1 MTTTHASPL
10 TRLITPIIKPTF
22 ALFAALAIGGAWA
35 DAETIAAT
43 LTGAT
48 AADDVVVTLTGE
60 TVAVDSITAASL
72 TVTGSG
78 TINVAGDVS
87 ASGAITVGDVILN
100 VGGVISA
107 GTLSMNASNIDGRN
121 RMNATSGGMPIP
133 IQVTAASINARI
145 SGSGVATATSGSV
158 LLGGDTATRL
168 VGTINAVNAVVGGT
182 GTTTLYGTNNVSG
195 TLTISSGS
203 TLALGNPYLLGT
215 IARNYDATT
224 SAVETDENGYVTS
237 ISDLSANPKT
247 IVPNNANVVT
257 VLQND
262 ENTFGGR
269 KVFSTKTS
277 RLVES
282 TKFENTS
289 TDLTTFMVWKNA
301 AGAAAWTTPLNDSQ
315 SSGGNS
321 YQITTANNGS
331 NGIYKYRN
339 GSTYNDSNYIFS
351 NGVAGGALSASEQCL
366 TLCGNWM
373 LNASGNSYMQ
383 FGSAQAGSAIA
394 EILIYKRDFNHAER
408 MAIES
413 CLMAKWGV
421 GGVNYSPLS
430 STAGIVMETG
440 STLDVGGMS
449 QTVKSISGTGTVR
462 NGSLTV
468 IDPISLSASEVLTIP
483 ASTDYTLGTVAAKVV
498 NGEGVTL
505 YGSVQNA
512 INGYTAG
519 TLTVYTTETVAIDK
533 ELTISG
539 IVFENGATINF
550 TQVPPFVATLDG
562 DTLTCVR
569 TELTFVY
576 VGPSAYSATSGNFTI
591 GGVATPAVPGVAD
604 TVQFDT
610 ATSIYID
617 NVDIQYGGIV
627 LNADVTVTGAGTKYL
642 RVNTYTGTGVLK
654 LAGNGNLAPQSG
666 ATTTIECPVDISG
679 NNILRVPA
687 ANDVTTIKG
696 KLTGDGK
703 WSMSR
708 VGGNT
713 GYSGNIFRCD
723 ASEFTGT
730 IEELPCDSNVSRNF
744 TRFGAPEGSNVCD
757 FSNASITLNSNR
769 RSGSGKFLW
778 VNTSTVTYKFG
789 SLKGKVSS
797 TASEYTDNQHCYIEI
812 GALGTNDELTG
823 DWISGKGG
831 REPYLRKV
839 GSGILTTSVT
849 DTYGYILNGGTL
861 VVMAAAAQKPVSTE
875 LAGYEVISTVNYD
888 TEGEDPTVVL
898 STAYT
903 LRSTVRTWTG
913 AANDNKWTTAGN
925 WDNGVPTSSNVA
937 RFPAGTWTV
946 FIDTDAAAC
955 AGMDVLGTVE
965 IAQTD
970 RSVGVH
976 NALAIHG
983 NVTGSGSVRLTHVGL
998 NNASNDTITFSP
1010 NLEVLA
1016 PAANADSDSWLSGS
1030 PFTLS
1035 GTVTATG
1042 RICPYNINT
1051 FTGTINVP
1059 AGGSF
1064 DARADLNLDGANA
1077 VLNIN
1082 GWFGEGSAG
1091 DAKWLFPKNGAVIN
1105 LNAGGTLSLCRIS
1118 GAGYT
1123 LNFNG
1128 GTLTEYGAGYYNE
1141 KIIGGLAGTGDG
1153 IISLNVKSLGLNVD
1167 TATAT
1172 TITPALQGDS
1182 ESTGG
1187 GLTKR
1192 GGGALTLATAPTYTG
1207 ATTVEAGT
1215 LVVPA
1220 SASLTLGA
1228 NTIVSARD
1236 ANTITL
1242 AYATAVSIT
1251 GLAHDH
1257 ATVAVTIGDEPV
1269 AVTAGVAEV
1278 PVGSNVV
1285 ITWTAAPG
1293 YQITDGGTQNIDN
1306 IRETV
1311 AATAPSVSGTMT
1323 IDAPVVGAYG
1333 NDFATVSVTAGVTS
1347 TYPAA
1352 TTITYTLKT
1361 NGVAAA
1367 RTTAAGNAT
1376 SVTFSGVDISGLSRY
1391 GNISYTVEASGESV
1405 TAATSD
1411 ATTAMLADAEGW
1423 VDERKATTG
1432 TTGSWKTA
1440 DGEAA
1445 TVTYDN
1451 ETEMAALSDNKFSA
1465 TNCSTG
1471 DVVTVTI
1478 KDVVYTMLSDTS
1490 EVDADA
1496 QGSIALGGTELAPK
1510 FVVLTKSNDT
1520 VQWSEAEGVTPA
1532 FNTAYTIVFTF
1543 DYNNNTYSLTV
1554 NGTPLTVGGSATY
1567 GIVKTENKFVKDI
1580 DFLGAGSIKAI
1591 EGVQYDAMM
1600 AVDQDGVRYATV
1612 QEAVDAN
1619 AGKKGATVT
1628 LLHDTASTSFAGW
1641 KYDAELKM
1649 FIWSVCGVMF
1659 LIF

>member
-10 TRLITPIIKPTF
+10 ARLSTPIIKPTF
-22 ALFAALAIGGAWA
+22 ALFAALAIGSAWA

-72 TVTGSG
+72 TVNGSG

-121 RMNATSGGMPIP
+121 RMNAASGGMPIP

-145 SGSGVATATSGSV
+145 SGSGVATATSGGV

-224 SAVETDENGYVTS
+224 SAVETDGNGYITS
-237 ISDLSANPKT
+237 ISDLSANAKT

-321 YQITTANNGS
+321 YQITTASNGS

-339 GSTYNDSNYIFS
+339 GNTYNDSNYIFS

-373 LNASGNSYMQ
+373 LNVNGNSYMQ
-383 FGSAQAGSAIA
+383 FGSAQEGSAIA
-394 EILIYKRDFNHAER
+394 EVLIYKRDFNHAER

-498 NGEGVTL
+498 NGDVVTL

-519 TLTVYTTETVAIDK
+519 TLTVYTTETVTIDR

-539 IVFENGATINF
+539 IVFENDATINLVS
-550 TQVPPFVATLDG
+550 VPPCIATLEG
-562 DTLTCVR
+562 DTLTSVFGDA
-569 TELTFVY
+569 TFVY
-576 VGPSAYSATSGNFTI
+576 VGPAVYSATSGNFEI
-591 GGVATPAVPGVAD
+591 GGVATPAVPGSTD
-604 TVQFDT
+604 TVRFDK
-610 ATSIYID
+610 ATSIYIG
-617 NVDIQYGGIV
+617 NADIQHAEFI
-627 LNADVTVTGAGTKYL
+627 LNANVTVTGAGTNYL
-642 RVNTYTGTGVLK
+642 RVNRYTGTGK
-654 LAGNGNLAPQSG
+654 LILGGYGYLAPTAACTIVCPLEISG
-666 ATTTIECPVDISG
+666 ENANRIHIVDNSSYTTTVEGKMTGSG
-679 NNILRVPA
+679 TLELTKWK
-687 ANDVTTIKG
+687 ND
-696 KLTGDGK
+696 
-703 WSMSR
+703 
-708 VGGNT
+708 
-713 GYSGNIFRCD
+713 GYSGTKFACD
-723 ASEFTGT
+723 GSEFYGT
-730 IEELPCDSNVSRNF
+730 INEIQPNKANASRNDTYF
-744 TRFGAPEGSNVCD
+744 QDTE
-757 FSNASITLNSNR
+757 FSNARVNLSWA
-769 RSGSGKFLW
+769 GQ
-778 VNTSTVTYKFG
+778 NTSSLRFKFSNESKKIKFG
-789 SLKGKVSS
+789 SLNGHFVS
-797 TASEYTDNQHCYIEI
+797 TAAGSLQGHATIEI
-812 GALGTNDELTG
+812 GNLNLNDSIEGNWLNN
-823 DWISGKGG
+823 DSS
-831 REPYLRKV
+831 RSPYLCKV
-839 GSGILTTSVT
+839 GSGTLTTSVT

-875 LAGYEVISTVNYD
+875 LAGYEVVSTVNYD

-965 IAQTD
+965 FAQTD

-1016 PAANADSDSWLSGS
+1016 PAANPDSDSWLSGS

-1035 GTVTATG
+1035 GTVTVTG

-1082 GWFGEGSAG
+1082 GWFGEGSAS

-1141 KIIGGLAGTGDG
+1141 KIIGGLAGTDDG

-1192 GGGALTLATAPTYTG
+1192 GSGALTLATAPTYTG
-1207 ATTVEAGT
+1207 ATTVEAGALYVVEGGEWTPT
-1215 LVVPA
+1215 L
-1220 SASLTLGA
+1220 S
-1228 NTIVSARD
+1228 
-1236 ANTITL
+1236 
-1242 AYATAVSIT
+1242 
-1251 GLAHDH
+1251 
-1257 ATVAVTIGDEPV
+1257 ATV
-1269 AVTAGVAEV
+1269 EV
-1278 PVGSNVV
+1278 N
-1285 ITWTAAPG
+1285 TDREG
-1293 YQITDGGTQNIDN
+1293 Y
-1306 IRETV
+1306 R
-1311 AATAPSVSGTMT
+1311 
-1323 IDAPVVGAYG
+1323 
-1333 NDFATVSVTAGVTS
+1333 
-1347 TYPAA
+1347 
-1352 TTITYTLKT
+1352 
-1361 NGVAAA
+1361 
-1367 RTTAAGNAT
+1367 
-1376 SVTFSGVDISGLSRY
+1376 
-1391 GNISYTVEASGESV
+1391 
-1405 TAATSD
+1405 
-1411 ATTAMLADAEGW
+1411 
-1423 VDERKATTG
+1423 
-1432 TTGSWKTA
+1432 
-1440 DGEAA
+1440 
-1445 TVTYDN
+1445 
-1451 ETEMAALSDNKFSA
+1451 
-1465 TNCSTG
+1465 
-1471 DVVTVTI
+1471 
-1478 KDVVYTMLSDTS
+1478 
-1490 EVDADA
+1490 
-1496 QGSIALGGTELAPK
+1496 K
-1510 FVVLTKSNDT
+1510 FV
-1520 VQWSEAEGVTPA
+1520 
-1532 FNTAYTIVFTF
+1532 
-1543 DYNNNTYSLTV
+1543 
-1554 NGTPLTVGGSATY
+1554 PLKPS
-1567 GIVKTENKFVKDI
+1567 
-1580 DFLGAGSIKAI
+1580 
-1591 EGVQYDAMM
+1591 
-1600 AVDQDGVRYATV
+1600 
-1612 QEAVDAN
+1612 
-1619 AGKKGATVT
+1619 
-1628 LLHDTASTSFAGW
+1628 
-1641 KYDAELKM
+1641 
-1649 FIWSVCGVMF
+1649 GVMF